1 MVRSPSMIRNDYW
14 ESFSIEE
21 ADIEFLY
28 NLLLEKETPMTSTDL
43 VQALIGE
50 RIRIEKI
57 NLESRQSQD
66 GAIFLPKD
74 HYQIGQTLSFP
85 VFEWRQGVIV
95 SVRPGN
101 NPEIPPFEVLEV
113 KMDNGETKLLASGVE
128 NHALNQPL
136 TQFRDES
143 LFDPIAVFSKYG
155 EALSQTLE
163 KELNSNQDLISIAG
177 KWFAK
182 SLLLDINAGHLNLA
196 EAVLDMNGGG
206 PISTATLV
214 DQIDLSGDVN
224 HQLVEFS
231 LDYALEKDPR
241 FDEVGPAGE
250 TLWFLHRLEPV
261 EVQQP
266 PLCLQ
271 HNPIEYDHNALSK
284 DMLALEKNLD
294 DELSHNSDSTPK
306 IGNEAT
312 IAITYP
318 HWRSGTLPITNRI
331 QKFFPTANEAPII
344 KFTLVDSQTNQQF
357 DGWVVRPGGYIYGLK
372 EWFRSQGLIPGSL
385 IHISKGKKP
394 GEVQIY
400 AEKKRS
406 NREWVKTVLIGA
418 DGGVVFALLKQMVN
432 AALDERMAIAITDTD
447 ALDKIWGNPAKQNHP
462 LDYTVL
468 TIMQELVKLS
478 PQGNVHAQEIYA
490 AVNVVRRCPP
500 GPIFSVLASNPSF
513 VHLGDLHFRIKE
525 KEEE

>member
-1 MVRSPSMIRNDYW
+1 MVRSPSPIRNDYW

-21 ADIEFLY
+21 ADLEFLY
-28 NLLLEKETPMTSTDL
+28 NLLLEKETPMTSPDL

-50 RIRIEKI
+50 RIRIQKVD
-57 NLESRQSQD
+57 LESQQYQE

-74 HYQIGQTLSFP
+74 HYEIGQTLSFP
-85 VFEWRQGVIV
+85 AFDWKNGVVINI
-95 SVRPGN
+95 RTGN
-101 NPEIPPFEVLEV
+101 NPDIPPFEVLEV
-113 KMDNGETKLLASGVE
+113 RMDNGEVKMMASGVE
-128 NHALNQPL
+128 NHTLNQPL
-136 TQFRDES
+136 TQYHDET
-143 LFDPIAVFSKYG
+143 LFDPAAVFTRCG
-155 EALSQTLE
+155 QALCQTLE
-163 KELNSNQDLISIAG
+163 KELNANPDLINIAG

-182 SLLLDINAGHLNLA
+182 SLLVDINAGHLNLA

-206 PISTATLV
+206 PTPTAVLME
-214 DQIDLSGDVN
+214 QLDLSGDVN
-224 HQLVEFS
+224 RQLIEFS

-250 TLWFLHRLEPV
+250 TLWFLHRLEPA
-261 EVQQP
+261 EVQHP
-266 PLCLQ
+266 PSFLQ
-271 HNPIEYDHNALSK
+271 YKPIEYNQDALTK
-284 DMLALEKNLD
+284 DMLALEKSLD
-294 DELSHNSDSTPK
+294 DELSKISDSNTRP
-306 IGNEAT
+306 GNEAVVT
-312 IAITYP
+312 LTYP
-318 HWRSGTLPITNRI
+318 HWRSGTLPLTNRI
-331 QKFFPTANEAPII
+331 QKFFPTAHEAPRI
-344 KFTLVDSQTNQQF
+344 KFTLVDSQTNQSM
-357 DGWVVRPGGYIYGLK
+357 DGWVVRPNGYIYGLK
-372 EWFRSQGLIPGSL
+372 DWFHNLGLMPGSL
-385 IHISKGKKP
+385 IHITRGKKP

-400 AEKKRS
+400 AEKRRS

-432 AALDERMAIAITDTD
+432 AAFDERMAIAISDTE
-447 ALDKIWGNPAKQNHP
+447 ALDKIWDNPAKQNHP

-468 TIMQELVKLS
+468 NIMQELVKLS